1 MKIRAAVLKQMGLP
15 APYATSR
22 PLTIDTI
29 DLAPPGPGEVL
40 VRIRAAGLCH
50 SDLSVIDGNRP
61 RPLPMAL
68 GHEAAGVV
76 AAVGPGVARLAVG
89 DHVVAAFVPSCGHC
103 APCTSGRPALCEP
116 GFKSNSAGS
125 LLSGS
130 RRLATLACEPI
141 HHHLGVSAFAEYAV
155 MAHESLVK
163 IDRDLPFDLAAVFGC
178 AVMTGVGAVVNT
190 AALPPNSSVAV
201 IGLGGVGLAALLG
214 ARARDARLIAAID
227 LAPSKLA
234 LASELGATY
243 TFEAAAADC
252 ADAIREATGGGVEFA
267 FEMAGSAK
275 AMELAYRITRRGG
288 TTVTAGL
295 SHPSATFAVP
305 HLGIVAEERTIKGSY
320 LGSCDPQRDIP
331 RYIEWYRQGRL
342 PVERLLSE
350 RVALEELNVAFDRLR
365 AATTV
370 RQVLVLTA

>member
-1 MKIRAAVLKQMGLP
+1 
-15 APYATSR
+15 
-22 PLTIDTI
+22 
-29 DLAPPGPGEVL
+29 
-40 VRIRAAGLCH
+40 
-50 SDLSVIDGNRP
+50 
-61 RPLPMAL
+61 
-68 GHEAAGVV
+68 
-76 AAVGPGVARLAVG
+76 
-89 DHVVAAFVPSCGHC
+89 
-103 APCTSGRPALCEP
+103 
-116 GFKSNSAGS
+116 
-125 LLSGS
+125 
-130 RRLATLACEPI
+130 
-141 HHHLGVSAFAEYAV
+141 